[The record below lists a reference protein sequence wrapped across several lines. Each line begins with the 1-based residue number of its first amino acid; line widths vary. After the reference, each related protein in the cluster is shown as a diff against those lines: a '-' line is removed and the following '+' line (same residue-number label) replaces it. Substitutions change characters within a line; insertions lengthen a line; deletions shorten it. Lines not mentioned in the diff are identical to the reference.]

1 MVIVVGKRAFG
12 GCFEDFFP
20 GEFVAAENSAVINA
34 PQSVVIMQNGAEA
47 DVRAALAVVVDDDS
61 IRNFP
66 RGIQL
71 ITCGIS
77 SKNTISVTSRAD
89 DKITLSL
96 NRAVHGK
103 SGLIEPLEQP
113 VERIGGFSE
122 YDYMAAFAAELL
134 LKK

>member
-1 MVIVVGKRAFG
+1 MVIVVGKHAF
-12 GCFEDFFP
+12 CDRFEELFP
-20 GEFVAAENSAVINA
+20 EGFVAAENRVVINA
-34 PQSVVIMQNGAEA
+34 PQSVVIAQNDAEA

-61 IRNFP
+61 VRNFP

-77 SKNTISVTSRAD
+77 PKNTISVTSRAD

-96 NRAVHGK
+96 NRALHGK
-103 SGLIEPLEQP
+103 NGLIEPLEQP
-113 VERIGGFSE
+113 VERICGFSE

>member
-1 MVIVVGKRAFG
+1 MVIVVGKRAFCD
-12 GCFEDFFP
+12 CFEELFP
-20 GEFVAAENSAVINA
+20 EEFVAAENRAVINA
-34 PQSVVIMQNGAEA
+34 PQSVVIVQNGAEA
-47 DVRAALAVVVDDDS
+47 DVRAALAVVVDDGS
-61 IRNFP
+61 LGKFP

-96 NRAVHGK
+96 NRAVRGK

-113 VERIGGFSE
+113 VERIDGFSE

>member
-1 MVIVVGKRAFG
+1 MVIVVGKRAFCE
-12 GCFEDFFP
+12 CFGELFP
-20 GEFVAAENSAVINA
+20 GEFVAAENRAVINA
-34 PQSVVIMQNGAEA
+34 PQSVVIVQNGAEV
-47 DVRAALAVVVDDDS
+47 DVRAALAVVADDS
-61 IRNFP
+61 VGNFP

-113 VERIGGFSE
+113 VERIDGFSE
-122 YDYMAAFAAELL
+122 YEYMAAFATNLL